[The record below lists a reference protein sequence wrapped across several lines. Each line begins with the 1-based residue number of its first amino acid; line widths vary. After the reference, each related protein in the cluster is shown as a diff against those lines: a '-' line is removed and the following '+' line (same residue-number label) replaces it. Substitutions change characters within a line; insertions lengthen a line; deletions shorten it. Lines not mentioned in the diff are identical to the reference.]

1 MLLKLSLPSEGNAPA
16 EVLIF
21 LQTSGLGLCPLG
33 TVRPRGSGEQGSVE
47 TSLFGF
53 S

>member
-1 MLLKLSLPSEGNAPA
+1 MLLKLSLPSEGNDPA
-16 EVLIF
+16 EILIF

-33 TVRPRGSGEQGSVE
+33 TIRGALGGQSSVE